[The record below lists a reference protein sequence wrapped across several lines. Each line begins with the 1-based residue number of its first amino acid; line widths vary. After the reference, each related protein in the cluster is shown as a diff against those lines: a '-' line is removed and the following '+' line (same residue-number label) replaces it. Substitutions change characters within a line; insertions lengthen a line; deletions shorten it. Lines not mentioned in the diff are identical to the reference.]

1 MPERPRS
8 RHGGG
13 RVRRWLPW
21 TVAVLTAAPLAGLVV
36 EASAD
41 VWRAPA
47 LWPQRLG
54 TRGLQV
60 AFSGPAG
67 PLASLRNSLTVALA
81 TTAAALALGW
91 PAARVLGERRL
102 RHPAPVFLLLA
113 LPLVVPPYA
122 TGTGLAEWFLRLG
135 LADTRA
141 GLVLAHLVYAL
152 PYVVLLLAPAFGS
165 GVAEL
170 EEAARTLGA
179 GTARRL
185 VLVTVPAV
193 TPALAA
199 AALLAFLVS
208 WSQYG
213 TSLAVGGGLPM
224 LPLALVP
231 FVGTDPQVAAAL
243 ALLFLAPA
251 VAALALVAR
260 TASHPVGVSRSRQRR
275 GPR

>member
-1 MPERPRS
+1 VRPRS
-8 RHGGG
+8 RHRPS
-13 RVRRWLPW
+13 RVRGGLPW
-21 TVAVLTAAPLAGLVV
+21 TIAVLVAAPLAGLAL
-36 EASAD
+36 EALAD
-41 VWRAPA
+41 VWRAPS
-47 LWPQRLG
+47 LWPQQLG
-54 TRGLQV
+54 TRGLRV
-60 AFSGPAG
+60 AFSGAAG
-67 PLASLRNSLTVALA
+67 PLPALRNSLTVALA

-102 RHPAPVFLLLA
+102 RRPAPVLLLLA

-185 VLVTVPAV
+185 ALVTIPAV
-193 TPALAA
+193 APALAA

-224 LPLALVP
+224 LPLMLVP
-231 FVGTDPQVAAAL
+231 FVGADPQVAAAL
-243 ALLFLAPA
+243 ALLFLTPA
-251 VAALALVAR
+251 VAALALAAR
-260 TASHPVGVSRSRQRR
+260 AAGNPVGVSRRRRRR

>member
-1 MPERPRS
+1 MPERLPVRT
-8 RHGGG
+8 RG
-13 RVRRWLPW
+13 RWRCWLPL
-21 TVAVLTAAPLAGLVV
+21 TVAVLTLAPLAGLVL
-36 EASAD
+36 EALAD
-41 VWRAPA
+41 SWRAPA

-54 TRGLQV
+54 TRGLEA
-60 AFSGPAG
+60 AFSGPASVL
-67 PLASLRNSLTVALA
+67 PALRNSLTVALA

-102 RHPAPVFLLLA
+102 RRPSLVFVLLA

-135 LADTRA
+135 LADTHA

-152 PYVVLLLAPAFGS
+152 PYVVLVLAPAFRT

-179 GTARRL
+179 GPARRL
-185 VLVTVPAV
+185 ALVTVPAV
-193 TPALAA
+193 GPAFAA
-199 AALLAFLVS
+199 ATLLAFLVS

-213 TSLAVGGGLPM
+213 ASLAVGGGLPM

-251 VAALALVAR
+251 VAALAVATR
-260 TASHPVGVSRSRQRR
+260 AASPRQLSLTSPRRR

>member
-1 MPERPRS
+1 MAERLPVRT
-8 RHGGG
+8 RG
-13 RVRRWLPW
+13 RWRCWLPW
-21 TVAVLTAAPLAGLVV
+21 AVAVLTLAPLAGLVL
-36 EASAD
+36 EALAD
-41 VWRAPA
+41 SWRAPA

-54 TRGLQV
+54 TRGLEA
-60 AFSGPAG
+60 AFSGPASVL
-67 PLASLRNSLTVALA
+67 PALRNSLMVALA
-81 TTAAALALGW
+81 TTAVALALGW

-102 RHPAPVFLLLA
+102 RRPSLVFVLLA

-135 LADTRA
+135 LADTHA

-152 PYVVLLLAPAFGS
+152 PYVVLVLAPAFRT
-165 GVAEL
+165 GVVEL

-179 GTARRL
+179 GPARRL
-185 VLVTVPAV
+185 ALVTVPAV
-193 TPALAA
+193 GPALAA
-199 AALLAFLVS
+199 ATLLAFLVS

-213 TSLAVGGGLPM
+213 ASLAVGGGLPM

-231 FVGTDPQVAAAL
+231 FVGADPQVAAAL

-251 VAALALVAR
+251 VAALAVAAR
-260 TASHPVGVSRSRQRR
+260 AASPRQLSRMSPRRR